1 MGKDHTKPQT
11 IPFKL
16 IINPL
21 IVLQEKLYVLLNMG
35 LGRRTSIILM
45 VATLLLVSSSLT
57 LTGAVQSEFGAGG
70 KDKPSQ
76 KVKVTIRNSLGGG
89 VWAGLHCKSKNDDLG
104 RTYLSPNKGFD
115 FSFSPNFWG
124 TTLFYCH
131 VTWKWPGNSQSH
143 FFDAYSFGRDS
154 DRCKPAPI
162 AAVGTSSPVDPVPA
176 TTTII
181 VFPGN
186 NSIVT

>member
-1 MGKDHTKPQT
+1 MG
-11 IPFKL
+11 IPFKS

-89 VWAGLHCKSKNDDLG
+89 VWAGLHCKSKKTTWEEH
-104 RTYLSPNKGFD
+104 TYLPTKGLTSRSALISGGPRSSTATSPG
-115 FSFSPNFWG
+115 SGLG
-124 TTLFYCH
+124 TASLISSTLI
-131 VTWKWPGNSQSH
+131 VSAETPTV
-143 FFDAYSFGRDS
+143 A
-154 DRCKPAPI
+154 KPAPI

>member
-45 VATLLLVSSSLT
+45 VATLLFVSSSLT
-57 LTGAVQSEFGAGG
+57 LTGAVQSEIGAGG

-76 KVKVTIRNSLGGG
+76 KVKVTT
-89 VWAGLHCKSKNDDLG
+89 WEEH
-104 RTYLSPNKGFD
+104 TYLPTKGLTSRSALISGGPRSSTATSP
-115 FSFSPNFWG
+115 
-124 TTLFYCH
+124 
-131 VTWKWPGNSQSH
+131 
-143 FFDAYSFGRDS
+143 
-154 DRCKPAPI
+154 
-162 AAVGTSSPVDPVPA
+162 
-176 TTTII
+176 
-181 VFPGN
+181 
-186 NSIVT
+186 